1 MTTDDE
7 LEQALTIA
15 RRAADVVSAIYATP
29 FDVELKGPG
38 DPVTRADRAAND
50 VICALLAEAFPE
62 DGILAE
68 ESAPTDPE
76 ARSAI
81 LARERVWMVDP
92 IDGTAEL
99 VARSGEFAVMIG
111 LVVDGRA
118 ELGVVVTPTTGEAF
132 AARADARIA
141 FREDA
146 RGQRTPLGV
155 SKEQR
160 PENVTLVLS
169 RFHAPEVVQP
179 FAASIGIAR
188 VVQRGS
194 VGIKVCMVASAEV
207 DLYVHV
213 GSHAKLWDAAAP
225 EAILRAA
232 GGAFTDWSGAPIDY
246 RRTDLRV
253 KSGIVASNG
262 LLHDSALE
270 AIRRFVA
277 PS

>member
-1 MTTDDE
+1 MKTDDE

-99 VARSGEFAVMIG
+99 VARSG
-111 LVVDGRA
+111 
-118 ELGVVVTPTTGEAF
+118 
-132 AARADARIA
+132 
-141 FREDA
+141 
-146 RGQRTPLGV
+146 
-155 SKEQR
+155 
-160 PENVTLVLS
+160 
-169 RFHAPEVVQP
+169 
-179 FAASIGIAR
+179 
-188 VVQRGS
+188 
-194 VGIKVCMVASAEV
+194 
-207 DLYVHV
+207 
-213 GSHAKLWDAAAP
+213 
-225 EAILRAA
+225 
-232 GGAFTDWSGAPIDY
+232 
-246 RRTDLRV
+246 
-253 KSGIVASNG
+253 
-262 LLHDSALE
+262 
-270 AIRRFVA
+270 
-277 PS
+277 